1 MERSRSFS
9 PHNLYTTLLLK
20 FFTCPFSKL
29 AKTQGPPSNAPVMF
43 ISPMLLCLSFLISTT
58 VQAKIDCRTYPSK
71 VDVKL
76 ADCLAAL
83 NLIPDDGL
91 APGPPTDGVPSFLLP
106 SSARSAPKR
115 FRIPAYFW
123 SDTCKI
129 SVVEPPL
136 VIKIPKPTPTRA
148 MPNPASVMYF
158 KMWPEV
164 REGAKAILDECFHPS
179 RTGFTLGRTTVTVQV
194 ASAPTGVDR
203 QLQIEIS
210 GHWAGQLDLSMP
222 PPETVLRGNFVHYKA
237 DASGKVVQI
246 GNPWASY
253 RCPLP

>member
-1 MERSRSFS
+1 
-9 PHNLYTTLLLK
+9 
-20 FFTCPFSKL
+20 
-29 AKTQGPPSNAPVMF
+29 MF

-83 NLIPDDGL
+83 NLIPDGGL
-91 APGPPTDGVPSFLLP
+91 APGPPIDGVPSFLLP
-106 SSARSAPKR
+106 SSARSAPRR

-148 MPNPASVMYF
+148 MPNPASVRICTS
-158 KMWPEV
+158 KCGRKCEKERKPSWINASIPV
-164 REGAKAILDECFHPS
+164 AQGLPLDERLLQSRRRLPYWSRPS
-179 RTGFTLGRTTVTVQV
+179 TPNRDIRALGWAARPEHAAARDCVT
-194 ASAPTGVDR
+194 
-203 QLQIEIS
+203 
-210 GHWAGQLDLSMP
+210 GQLCSLQS
-222 PPETVLRGNFVHYKA
+222 
-237 DASGKVVQI
+237 
-246 GNPWASY
+246 
-253 RCPLP
+253 